1 MPAGTASA
9 IIYIYIYI
17 LGCTVSQFG
26 NPKRYIT
33 MSIVSLPNRVI
44 VFSIV
49 QQYLPG
55 GIRHVRKVLDRQN
68 PAVPDAVGENHAIVA
83 PKELDAVV
91 GRAQGGI
98 DVDVHGTALAHA
110 RYHSAFGG
118 QSRRKMDVG
127 PIHRSET
134 ATVFGSAVDRLPGL
148 WIGAVHDAGEG
159 SQILRGELRQEQLR
173 VDEVHAVPLVRSYA
187 KNGFGFGFCCGFL
200 LRGGVRGCVCRIP
213 LAGVGFGF
221 GFGFVVQA
229 SRSFLEFESLLVV
242 VVHHEF
248 DVLQCCSPQFRM
260 GGIEYF
266 LDRNKTIFSDAQ
278 TNVQSGVS
286 KCPRQGT
293 GDFSLGHGSVVVV
306 AVFPSG
312 IPSATGTAFVALAI
326 LLVVVVVVVVAVVIF
341 PSLVLASLVLVS

>member
-1 MPAGTASA
+1 
-9 IIYIYIYI
+9 
-17 LGCTVSQFG
+17 
-26 NPKRYIT
+26 